1 MAYKI
6 ELKVQQSPE
15 YWFVSM
21 HTDGPGLTRR
31 DRYATEFATVAEAKG
46 VVEQLMSKEPKPMRK
61 LLNKDSDFV
70 TPVSI
75 TVHGIKVGE
84 IESTRVL
91 QKLYTFIKQE

>member
-15 YWFVSM
+15 YWFVTM
-21 HTDGPGLTRR
+21 HNDGPGLTRR
-31 DRYATEFATVAEAKG
+31 DRYATEFATVAEAKAM
-46 VVEQLMSKEPKPMRK
+46 VEQLMAKEPKKMRK
-61 LLNKDSDFV
+61 FLNKDSDFV
-70 TPVSI
+70 TPVSF
-75 TVHGIKVGE
+75 TAHGIKAGE